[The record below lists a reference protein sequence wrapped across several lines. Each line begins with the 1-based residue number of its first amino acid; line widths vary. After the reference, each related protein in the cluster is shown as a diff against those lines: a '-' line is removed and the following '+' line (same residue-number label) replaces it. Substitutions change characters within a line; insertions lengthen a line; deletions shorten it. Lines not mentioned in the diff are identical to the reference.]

1 MPNIENL
8 KYKDGERY
16 VFTQEDT
23 KKGQEAS
30 ARARAKKKSMKEQ
43 LELLFS
49 LPIKSDKVKAQLKEL
64 GIEDSEMNNQMALLI
79 AMYQKALKGDVNAF
93 NSLRDSSGNKP
104 VEQIQHSGE
113 INNPYTNLTEEEL
126 HKLAGE

>member
-1 MPNIENL
+1 
-8 KYKDGERY
+8 
-16 VFTQEDT
+16 
-23 KKGQEAS
+23 
-30 ARARAKKKSMKEQ
+30 MKEQ

-104 VEQIQHSGE
+104 VEVQE
-113 INNPYTNLTEEEL
+113 IIEKPIIEDNI
-126 HKLAGE
+126 

>member
-8 KYKDGERY
+8 KPIRDSE
-16 VFTQEDT
+16 
-23 KKGQEAS
+23 
-30 ARARAKKKSMKEQ
+30 RARELQEKAAKKQRENIARKKSMKEQ
-43 LELLFS
+43 LNLLFS
-49 LPIKSDKVKAQLKEL
+49 LPIKSDKIKAQLKEL
-64 GIEDSEMNNQMALLI
+64 GIEDNEMNNQMALLI

>member
-49 LPIKSDKVKAQLKEL
+49 LPIKNDKVKSQLKEL
-64 GIEDSEMNNQMALLI
+64 GIEDNEMNNQMALLI

-93 NSLRDSSGNKP
+93 NSIRDTSGNAVANKIEVVEKP
-104 VEQIQHSGE
+104 IIEDNI
-113 INNPYTNLTEEEL
+113 
-126 HKLAGE
+126 